1 MNRLMTLGYSLAIGC
16 AMLFTPSAHAEETQA
31 QENDSVEV
39 EPQVLQSLDII
50 DSKNKQIVKTLQRK
64 NFLKLQR
71 WEFSPHVAFV
81 ANDPFL
87 NRYIIGT
94 GIGYHLTEIFSVEA
108 MLDFSPDLGHADWK
122 PLTTQLVEKNSVSPD
137 ISKIMAFGDICFVFS
152 PIYGKTAILNQK
164 IVIFD
169 IYGKFGMGLTQTKD
183 DLDALQASEEDQ
195 NQDDLMAIS
204 TQVQVHPTGNFGGG
218 LRMSFSKNFAARIE
232 GRSMIY
238 IETVNATTLEMKNN
252 FIFQASASFFFP
264 IINK

>member
-1 MNRLMTLGYSLAIGC
+1 MKSVISNFCTLIGI
-16 AMLFTPSAHAEETQA
+16 LSFVGSPSNAFADDTV
-31 QENDSVEV
+31 DV
-39 EPQVLQSLDII
+39 EPQVLQNLDIV

-64 NFLKLQR
+64 NFLKLKR
-71 WEFSPHVAFV
+71 WELSPHVAFV

-94 GIGYHLTEIFSVEA
+94 GFGYHLTEIFSIEG
-108 MLDFSPDLGHADWK
+108 MLDFSPDLGTADWK

-137 ISKIMAFGDICFVFS
+137 ISKIMAFGSVCFAFS

-169 IYGKFGMGLTQTKD
+169 LYGKFGMGFAQTKD
-183 DLDALQASEEDQ
+183 DLSALQAED
-195 NQDDLMAIS
+195 DDRAIS
-204 TQVQVHPTGNFGGG
+204 TQTQIHPTSNFGGG
-218 LRMSFSKNFAARIE
+218 IRMSFSKNFAARIE

-252 FIFQASASFFFP
+252 FLLQASASFFFP

>member
-1 MNRLMTLGYSLAIGC
+1 MNRLTTLGSALVFGFTS
-16 AMLFTPSAHAEETQA
+16 LFTSSLAHAEESETA
-31 QENDSVEV
+31 EV
-39 EPQVLQSLDII
+39 EPQVLQSLDIV
-50 DSKNKQIVKTLQRK
+50 DSKNKQIVKTLQKK

-81 ANDPFL
+81 GNDPFL

-94 GIGYHLTEIFSVEA
+94 GIGYHLTEVFSVEG
-108 MLDFSPDLGHADWK
+108 MFDFSPDLGTADWK
-122 PLTTQLVEKNSVSPD
+122 PLTTQLVEENNVSPD
-137 ISKIMAFGDICFVFS
+137 ISKLQAFGSFCFVFS
-152 PIYGKTAILNQK
+152 PLYGKTAILNQK

-169 IYGKFGMGLTQTKD
+169 MYGKFGMGVAQTVD
-183 DLDALQASEEDQ
+183 DLSALQKDSTDEA
-195 NQDDLMAIS
+195 AVS
-204 TQVQVHPTGNFGGG
+204 TQVQVHPTANFGAG

-238 IETVNATTLEMKNN
+238 IETIEATTLEMKNN

>member
-1 MNRLMTLGYSLAIGC
+1 MNRLSTLGYVFAFGSAL
-16 AMLFTPSAHAEETQA
+16 LFGSSQAQAEESDTI
-31 QENDSVEV
+31 EV
-39 EPQVLQSLDII
+39 EPQILQNLDIV

-94 GIGYHLTEIFSVEA
+94 GIGYHMTEVFSVEA
-108 MLDFSPDLGHADWK
+108 MLDFSPDLKDADWK
-122 PLTTQLVEKNSVSPD
+122 PLTKQLIGENSVSPD
-137 ISKIMAFGDICFVFS
+137 ISKIIAFGDVCFAFS

-169 IYGKFGMGLTQTKD
+169 IYGKFGMGLAQTKD
-183 DLDALQASEEDQ
+183 DLDALQAEADNNDKE
-195 NQDDLMAIS
+195 DLMARS
-204 TQVQVHPTGNFGGG
+204 TEVQVHPTANFGGG

-252 FIFQASASFFFP
+252 FILQASASFFFP
-264 IINK
+264 ILNK

>member
-1 MNRLMTLGYSLAIGC
+1 MNRLMTFGYTIILGC
-16 AMLFTPSAHAEETQA
+16 ALLFTSSAQAE
-31 QENDSVEV
+31 ENDSVEV

-50 DSKNKQIVKTLQRK
+50 DSKNKQIVKTLQKK
-64 NFLKLQR
+64 NFLKIQR

-87 NRYIIGT
+87 NRYIVGT
-94 GIGYHLTEIFSVEA
+94 GIGYHLTEIFSIEA
-108 MLDFSPDLGHADWK
+108 MLDFSPDLGEADWK
-122 PLTTQLVEKNSVSPD
+122 PLTSQLVKENSVSPD
-137 ISKIMAFGDICFVFS
+137 ISKIMAFGDLCFVFS

-169 IYGKFGMGLTQTKD
+169 VFGKFGMGLAQTKD
-183 DLDALQASEEDQ
+183 DLEALQTTSADKK
-195 NQDDLMAIS
+195 AVS
-204 TQVQVHPTGNFGGG
+204 TEVQVHPTANFGGG
-218 LRMSFSKNFAARIE
+218 LRMSFSKNFAARVE

>member
-1 MNRLMTLGYSLAIGC
+1 MKSLISLSSAILG
-16 AMLFTPSAHAEETQA
+16 FSALLGSSQAYADET
-31 QENDSVEV
+31 DTTDV
-39 EPQVLQSLDII
+39 EPEVLQSLDIV

-87 NRYIIGT
+87 NRYIVGT
-94 GIGYHLTEIFSVEA
+94 GISYHLTEIFSLEG
-108 MLDFSPDLGHADWK
+108 MLDFSPDLGDTDWK
-122 PLTTQLVEKNSVSPD
+122 PLTTQLVTQNSVSPD
-137 ISKIMAFGDICFVFS
+137 ISKIQAFGSFCFVFS

-169 IYGKFGMGLTQTKD
+169 IYVKFGMGMAQTVD
-183 DLDALQASEEDQ
+183 DLEALQAEGDERA
-195 NQDDLMAIS
+195 LS
-204 TQVQVHPTGNFGGG
+204 TQVQVHPTANFGGG
-218 LRMSFSKNFAARIE
+218 LRLGFTKNLAARIE

-252 FIFQASASFFFP
+252 FIIQASASFFFP
-264 IINK
+264 IITK